1 MPVITAVVRQRP
13 VSRNSRRVIMLIRR
27 FLPAA
32 LALLVTASAAAQVAT
47 PEAYIEDVK
56 FLASPELR
64 GRGAGTAEL
73 DRAAGYIAQKFAEA
87 GLRPGGENG
96 YLQPLQVTTGA
107 VMGEDNRLTIRA
119 PGGER
124 SLTPGQDYAPI
135 NFSSSGTASGP
146 VVFAGY
152 GIDAEE
158 KAYDDYAHLDV
169 EGKIVVAL
177 RYEPPSFSGGQG
189 SRRYTRH
196 ANLISKAIAARNRGA
211 LAVIIVNG
219 YREGS
224 ENDELIK
231 FGSVSGP
238 ADAGIPMVQ
247 VKNDVV
253 ERWLEGSGK
262 SLRELQKAIDD
273 SGAAQSLELVA
284 DLRVELQVDVERKQ
298 ADVNNVIGYWPGETD
313 EYVVIGAHYDH
324 LGLGDE
330 SSLAPDKVGE
340 VHPGAD
346 DNASGTAGVIALA
359 KAIAARGKQR
369 RGTLFMA
376 FAGEEIG
383 LLGSQYWT
391 EHPTKPLEDA
401 VAMLNMDMIGRVDKS
416 KVYVG
421 GAGTAKV
428 FQQLLDEATKDANFE
443 VASSQSGYG
452 ASDHTSFTTKGIPV
466 LFFFSGLHADYHK
479 PSDTWD
485 KINAGAAVEVLDI
498 VDEVADDLRVS
509 EERPEFIREAAMASG
524 DPHSGAPPGTG
535 GGGGYGP
542 YFGSIPDF
550 AEVPNGVR
558 FADIRP
564 DSPAAKGGLLPGD
577 IMTGF
582 DGKPIKNL
590 YDFTYALR
598 DGRVGQTVAV
608 TVLRGGEE
616 LTLSVTLGERP

>member
-1 MPVITAVVRQRP
+1 MV
-13 VSRNSRRVIMLIRR
+13 LIRR
-27 FLPAA
+27 ALLAA
-32 LALLVTASAAAQVAT
+32 LAIVWTASAVAQVAST
-47 PEAYIEDVK
+47 ESYIEDVK

-64 GRGAGTAEL
+64 GRGAGTPEL
-73 DRAAGYIAQKFAEA
+73 DRAATYIAKKFAEA
-87 GLRPGGENG
+87 GLQPAGEQG

-107 VMGEDNRLTIRA
+107 VMGDENRLSIQEPSGPRT
-119 PGGER
+119 
-124 SLTPGQDYAPI
+124 LTPGQDYAPI
-135 NFSSSGTASGP
+135 NFSSSGTASGQL
-146 VVFAGY
+146 VFAGY

-158 KAYDDYAHLDV
+158 KSYDDYAHLDV
-169 EGKIVVAL
+169 KGKIVVVL

-189 SRRYTRH
+189 SRRYTSH
-196 ANLISKAIAARNRGA
+196 ANLISKAINARNQGA
-211 LAVIIVNG
+211 VAVIIANG
-219 YREGS
+219 YRAGS
-224 ENDELIK
+224 QEDELIK

-253 ERWLEGSGK
+253 EGWIKGSGK
-262 SLRELQKAIDD
+262 TLRELQEAIDD
-273 SGAAQSLELVA
+273 SNAPQSLELAA
-284 DLRVELQVDVERKQ
+284 DLRAELQVDVERKQ

-330 SSLAPDKVGE
+330 SSLAPDSVGE

-359 KAIAARGKQR
+359 EAIAARGKQR

-383 LLGSQYWT
+383 LLGSKYWT
-391 EHPTKPLEDA
+391 DHPTKPLEDA

-421 GAGTAKV
+421 GAGTAQV
-428 FQQLLDEATKDANFE
+428 FQQLLDEAAKDAPFD
-443 VASSQSGYG
+443 VAASQSGYG
-452 ASDHTSFTTKGIPV
+452 SSDHTSFTTKGIPV

-485 KINAGAAVEVLDI
+485 KINAKAAVGVLDV
-498 VDEVADDLRVS
+498 VDEIADDLRVS
-509 EERPEFIREAAMASG
+509 ETRPEFIREVTSN
-524 DPHSGAPPGTG
+524 DPHGGAPPGSG

-582 DGKPIKNL
+582 DDKPIKNL

-598 DGRVGQTVAV
+598 DGRVGQTIAV
-608 TVLRGGEE
+608 KVLRDGQE

>member
-1 MPVITAVVRQRP
+1 
-13 VSRNSRRVIMLIRR
+13 MLIRGI
-27 FLPAA
+27 LPAA
-32 LALLVTASAAAQVAT
+32 LAVFMTASAVAQVAS

-64 GRGAGTAEL
+64 GRGAGTPES
-73 DRAAGYIAQKFAEA
+73 DRAAAYIAKKFAEA
-87 GLRPGGENG
+87 GLQPAGENG

-107 VMGEDNRLTIRA
+107 VMGDENRLTIEAR
-119 PGGER
+119 GSQR
-124 SLTPGQDYAPI
+124 SLRPGQDYAPI
-135 NFSSSGTASGP
+135 NFSSSGTASGQL
-146 VVFAGY
+146 VFAGY

-169 EGKIVVAL
+169 EGKIVVVL
-177 RYEPPSFSGGQG
+177 RYEPPSFTGGPG

-196 ANLISKAIAARNRGA
+196 ANLISKAINARNRGA
-211 LAVIIVNG
+211 VAVIIANG

-224 ENDELIK
+224 ERDELIK

-247 VKNDVV
+247 VQNEVV
-253 ERWLEGSGK
+253 ESWLEGSGK
-262 SLRELQKAIDD
+262 SLRELQTAINE
-273 SGAAQSLELVA
+273 SGAPQSLQLAA
-284 DLRVELQVDVERKQ
+284 DLRAELQVDVERKQ

-330 SSLAPDKVGE
+330 SSLAPDHVGE

-369 RGTLFMA
+369 RGTLFMT

-401 VAMLNMDMIGRVDKS
+401 VAMLNMDMIGRVDKG

-421 GAGTAKV
+421 GAGTAEV
-428 FQQLLDEATKDANFE
+428 FQQLLDEATKDADFE
-443 VASSQSGYG
+443 VAASQSGYG

-485 KINAGAAVEVLDI
+485 KINAEAAVEVLDI
-498 VDEVADDLRVS
+498 VDEVAEDLRVS
-509 EERPEFIREAAMASG
+509 EERPEFIREAAMSG
-524 DPHSGAPPGTG
+524 SDPHSGAPPGSG

-577 IMTGF
+577 VMTGF

-608 TVLRGGEE
+608 TVLRGGQA

>member
-1 MPVITAVVRQRP
+1 M
-13 VSRNSRRVIMLIRR
+13 SIRR
-27 FLPAA
+27 ALPAV
-32 LALLVTASAAAQVAT
+32 LALVLTASAVAQVAST
-47 PEAYIEDVK
+47 ESYIEDVK

-64 GRGAGTAEL
+64 GRGAGMPEL
-73 DRAAGYIAQKFAEA
+73 DRAAAYIAKKFAEA
-87 GLRPGGENG
+87 GLQPAGEQG

-107 VMGEDNRLTIRA
+107 VMGDENRLSIQLSSGT
-119 PGGER
+119 R

-135 NFSSSGTASGP
+135 NFSSSGTVSGP
-146 VVFAGY
+146 LVFAGY

-169 EGKIVVAL
+169 EGKIVVVL

-189 SRRYTRH
+189 SRRYTSH
-196 ANLISKAIAARNRGA
+196 ANLISKAINARNRGA
-211 LAVIIVNG
+211 LAVIIANG
-219 YREGS
+219 YRAGS
-224 ENDELIK
+224 QEDELIK

-238 ADAGIPMVQ
+238 ADAGILMVQ

-253 ERWLEGSGK
+253 EGWLDGSGK
-262 SLRELQKAIDD
+262 TLWELQEAIDESD
-273 SGAAQSLELVA
+273 APQSLELAA
-284 DLRVELQVDVERKQ
+284 DRRVELQVDVERTQ

-330 SSLAPDKVGE
+330 SSLAPDHVGE

-359 KAIAARGKQR
+359 EAIAARGKQR

-383 LLGSQYWT
+383 LLGSKYWT
-391 EHPTKPLEDA
+391 EHPTKPLKDA
-401 VAMLNMDMIGRVDKS
+401 VAMLNMDMIGRVDS
-416 KVYVG
+416 NKVYVG
-421 GAGTAKV
+421 GAGTAEV
-428 FQQLLDEATKDANFE
+428 FQQLLDQAAKDAPFE
-443 VASSQSGYG
+443 VAASQSGYG

-485 KINAGAAVEVLDI
+485 KINAEAAVEVLEV
-498 VDEVADDLRVS
+498 VDEIAEDLRAS
-509 EERPEFIREAAMASG
+509 ETRPEFIREAASAN
-524 DPHSGAPPGTG
+524 PHGGAPPGSG

-582 DGKPIKNL
+582 DDKPITNL

-608 TVLRGGEE
+608 KVLRDGQE

>member
-1 MPVITAVVRQRP
+1 
-13 VSRNSRRVIMLIRR
+13 MLIRR
-27 FLPAA
+27 VLPAV
-32 LALLVTASAAAQVAT
+32 LAIFATASGVAQVAS

-64 GRGAGTAEL
+64 GRGAGTPEL
-73 DRAAGYIAQKFAEA
+73 DRAAAYIAKQFAEA
-87 GLRPGGENG
+87 GLQPAGEQG

-107 VMGEDNRLTIRA
+107 VMGHDNSLTIES
-119 PGGER
+119 PSGQR

-135 NFSSSGTASGP
+135 NFSSSGTATGP
-146 VVFAGY
+146 LVFAGY

-158 KAYDDYAHLDV
+158 KAYDDYAHFDV
-169 EGKIVVAL
+169 EGKIVVVL
-177 RYEPPSFSGGQG
+177 RYEPPSFSGGPG
-189 SRRYTRH
+189 SRRYTSH
-196 ANLISKAIAARNRGA
+196 ANLISKAINARNRGA
-211 LAVIIVNG
+211 LAVIVANG
-219 YREGS
+219 YRAGS
-224 ENDELIK
+224 QEDELIK

-247 VKNDVV
+247 VKNAVV

-262 SLRELQKAIDD
+262 TLRELQEAIDESD
-273 SGAAQSLELVA
+273 TPQSLELGA
-284 DLRVELQVDVERKQ
+284 DLRAELRVDVERKQ
-298 ADVNNVIGYWPGETD
+298 ADVNNVIGYWPGETN

-330 SSLAPDKVGE
+330 SSLAPDHVGE

-359 KAIAARGKQR
+359 EAVAARGKQR

-401 VAMLNMDMIGRVDKS
+401 VAMLNMDMIGRVDNG
-416 KVYVG
+416 KVHVG
-421 GAGTAKV
+421 GAGTAEV
-428 FQQLLDEATKDANFE
+428 FQQLLDEAAKDAPFE
-443 VASSQSGYG
+443 VAASQSGYG
-452 ASDHTSFTTKGIPV
+452 ASDHTSFTAKGVPV

-485 KINAGAAVEVLDI
+485 KINAEAAVEVLDM
-498 VDEVADDLRVS
+498 VDEVAEDLRVS
-509 EERPEFIREAAMASG
+509 EERPEFIREAASG
-524 DPHSGAPPGTG
+524 NPHSGAPPGAG

-577 IMTGF
+577 IMTSF

-608 TVLRGGEE
+608 TVLRDGQE

>member
-1 MPVITAVVRQRP
+1 MIPIRLLLPVV
-13 VSRNSRRVIMLIRR
+13 
-27 FLPAA
+27 
-32 LALLVTASAAAQVAT
+32 LAIFASASAVAQVAS
-47 PEAYIEDVK
+47 PEAYLEDVK
-56 FLASPELR
+56 FLASPALR
-64 GRGAGTAEL
+64 GRGAGTPEL
-73 DRAAGYIAQKFAEA
+73 DQAAAYIAKKFEEA
-87 GLRPGGENG
+87 GLQPAGDKG

-107 VMGEDNRLTIRA
+107 VMGEDNRLAIHSS
-119 PGGER
+119 GGER
-124 SLTPGQDYAPI
+124 LLNPGQDYAPI
-135 NFSSSGTASGP
+135 NFSSSGTASGQL
-146 VVFAGY
+146 VFVGY

-158 KAYDDYAHLDV
+158 KAYDDYTHFDV
-169 EGKIVVAL
+169 QGRIVVVL

-196 ANLISKAIAARNRGA
+196 ANLISKAIHARNRGA
-211 LAVIIVNG
+211 VAVIIANG

-224 ENDELIK
+224 DRDELIK
-231 FGSVSGP
+231 FGSISGP

-247 VKNDVV
+247 VKNEVV

-262 SLRELQKAIDD
+262 SLRELQAAIDE
-273 SGAAQSLELVA
+273 SNAPQSLELA
-284 DLRVELQVDVERKQ
+284 EDLRVELEVDVERKQ

-324 LGLGDE
+324 LGMGDE
-330 SSLAPDKVGE
+330 SSLVPDKVGQ

-359 KAIAARGKQR
+359 KAIASHGKER
-369 RGTLFMA
+369 RGTLFIA

-391 EHPTKPLEDA
+391 DHPTKPLTDA
-401 VAMLNMDMIGRVDKS
+401 VAMLNMDMIGRVDNG

-421 GAGTAKV
+421 GLGTAEA
-428 FQQLLDEATKDANFE
+428 FQQIVDGAAKDAHFE
-443 VASSQSGYG
+443 VAASQSGYG

-485 KINAGAAVEVLDI
+485 KINAPAAIDVLDI
-498 VDEVADDLRVS
+498 VDEVADDLRVI
-509 EERPEFIREAAMASG
+509 EDRPEFIREVAMASG
-524 DPHSGAPPGTG
+524 DPHSGAPPGSG

-564 DSPAAKGGLLPGD
+564 DSPAAMGGLLPGD
-577 IMTGF
+577 IMTSF
-582 DGKPIKNL
+582 DDKPIKNL

-598 DGRVGQTVAV
+598 DSRVGQTVAV
-608 TVLRGGEE
+608 KVLRDDEE
-616 LTLSVTLGERP
+616 RTLSVTLGERP

>member
-1 MPVITAVVRQRP
+1 M
-13 VSRNSRRVIMLIRR
+13 MLIRR
-27 FLPAA
+27 ALPAA
-32 LALLVTASAAAQVAT
+32 LAIVWTASAVAQVAST
-47 PEAYIEDVK
+47 ESYIEDVK

-64 GRGAGTAEL
+64 GRGAGTPEL
-73 DRAAGYIAQKFAEA
+73 DRAATYIAKKFAEA
-87 GLRPGGENG
+87 GLQPAGEQG
-96 YLQPLQVTTGA
+96 FLQPLQVTTGA
-107 VMGEDNRLTIRA
+107 VMGDENRLSIQEPSGPRT
-119 PGGER
+119 
-124 SLTPGQDYAPI
+124 LTPGQDYAPI
-135 NFSSSGTASGP
+135 NFSSSGTASGQL
-146 VVFAGY
+146 VFAGY

-158 KAYDDYAHLDV
+158 KSYDDYAHLDV
-169 EGKIVVAL
+169 KGKIVVVL

-189 SRRYTRH
+189 SRRYTSH
-196 ANLISKAIAARNRGA
+196 ANLISKAINARNQGA
-211 LAVIIVNG
+211 VAVIIANG
-219 YREGS
+219 YRAGS
-224 ENDELIK
+224 QEDELIK

-238 ADAGIPMVQ
+238 ADAGILMVQ

-253 ERWLEGSGK
+253 EGWIKGSGK
-262 SLRELQKAIDD
+262 SLRELQEAIDD
-273 SGAAQSLELVA
+273 SNAPQSLELAA
-284 DLRVELQVDVERKQ
+284 DLRAELQVDVERKQ

-330 SSLAPDKVGE
+330 SSLAPDSVGE

-359 KAIAARGKQR
+359 EAIAARGKQR

-383 LLGSQYWT
+383 LLGSKYWT
-391 EHPTKPLEDA
+391 DHPTKPLEDA
-401 VAMLNMDMIGRVDKS
+401 VAMLNMDMIGRVDS
-416 KVYVG
+416 NKVYVG
-421 GAGTAKV
+421 GAGTAKA
-428 FQQLLDEATKDANFE
+428 FQQLLDVAVKDAPFE
-443 VASSQSGYG
+443 VAASQSGYG
-452 ASDHTSFTTKGIPV
+452 SSDHTSFTTKGIPV

-485 KINAGAAVEVLDI
+485 KINAKAAVEVLEV
-498 VDEVADDLRVS
+498 VDEIADDLRVS
-509 EERPEFIREAAMASG
+509 ETRPEFIREVTSNN
-524 DPHSGAPPGTG
+524 PHGGAPPGSG

-582 DGKPIKNL
+582 DDKPIKNL

-608 TVLRGGEE
+608 KVLRDGQE
-616 LTLSVTLGERP
+616 LTLSVTLGQRP

>member
-1 MPVITAVVRQRP
+1 
-13 VSRNSRRVIMLIRR
+13 MLIRR
-27 FLPAA
+27 ILPAA
-32 LALLVTASAAAQVAT
+32 LAVFMTASAVAQVAS

-64 GRGAGTAEL
+64 GRGAGTPES
-73 DRAAGYIAQKFAEA
+73 DQAAAYIAKKFAEA
-87 GLRPGGENG
+87 GLQPAGENG

-107 VMGEDNRLTIRA
+107 VMGDDNRLTIEA
-119 PGGER
+119 PGSQR
-124 SLTPGQDYAPI
+124 SLRPGQDYAPI
-135 NFSSSGTASGP
+135 NFSSSGTASGQL
-146 VVFAGY
+146 VFAGY

-169 EGKIVVAL
+169 EGKIVVVL
-177 RYEPPSFSGGQG
+177 RYEPPSFTGGPG

-196 ANLISKAIAARNRGA
+196 ANLISKAINARNRGA
-211 LAVIIVNG
+211 LAVIIANG
-219 YREGS
+219 YREGA
-224 ENDELIK
+224 ERDELIK

-247 VKNDVV
+247 VKTDVA
-253 ERWLEGSGK
+253 ESWLEGSGK
-262 SLRELQKAIDD
+262 SLRELQTAINE
-273 SGAAQSLELVA
+273 SGAPQSLQLAA
-284 DLRVELQVDVERKQ
+284 DLRAELQVDVERKQ

-330 SSLAPDKVGE
+330 SSLAPDHVGE

-359 KAIAARGKQR
+359 EAIAARGKQR

-401 VAMLNMDMIGRVDKS
+401 VAMLNMDMIGRVDKG

-421 GAGTAKV
+421 GAGTAEV
-428 FQQLLDEATKDANFE
+428 FQQLLDEATEDADFE
-443 VASSQSGYG
+443 VAASQSGYG

-485 KINAGAAVEVLDI
+485 KINAEAAVEVLNI
-498 VDEVADDLRVS
+498 VDEVAEDLRVS
-509 EERPEFIREAAMASG
+509 EERPEFIREAAMSG
-524 DPHSGAPPGTG
+524 SDPHSGAPPGSG

-577 IMTGF
+577 VMTGF

-608 TVLRGGEE
+608 TVLRGGQE

>member
-1 MPVITAVVRQRP
+1 M
-13 VSRNSRRVIMLIRR
+13 
-27 FLPAA
+27 
-32 LALLVTASAAAQVAT
+32 
-47 PEAYIEDVK
+47 
-56 FLASPELR
+56 
-64 GRGAGTAEL
+64 
-73 DRAAGYIAQKFAEA
+73 
-87 GLRPGGENG
+87 
-96 YLQPLQVTTGA
+96 
-107 VMGEDNRLTIRA
+107 
-119 PGGER
+119 
-124 SLTPGQDYAPI
+124 
-135 NFSSSGTASGP
+135 
-146 VVFAGY
+146 
-152 GIDAEE
+152 
-158 KAYDDYAHLDV
+158 
-169 EGKIVVAL
+169 
-177 RYEPPSFSGGQG
+177 
-189 SRRYTRH
+189 
-196 ANLISKAIAARNRGA
+196 
-211 LAVIIVNG
+211 
-219 YREGS
+219 
-224 ENDELIK
+224 
-231 FGSVSGP
+231 
-238 ADAGIPMVQ
+238 
-247 VKNDVV
+247 
-253 ERWLEGSGK
+253 
-262 SLRELQKAIDD
+262 
-273 SGAAQSLELVA
+273 
-284 DLRVELQVDVERKQ
+284 RVELQVDVERKQ
-298 ADVNNVIGYWPGETD
+298 AAVNNVVGYWPGETD

-330 SSLAPDKVGE
+330 SSLAPDSVGE

-359 KAIAARGKQR
+359 EAIAKRGKQR

-428 FQQLLDEATKDANFE
+428 FQQLLDEAAKDADFE
-443 VASSQSGYG
+443 VAMSQSGYG

-485 KINAGAAVEVLDI
+485 KINAEAAVEVLDI
-498 VDEVADDLRVS
+498 VDEVAEDLRVS
-509 EERPEFIREAAMASG
+509 EERPEFIREAAMAG
-524 DPHSGAPPGTG
+524 DPHSGAPPGSG

-564 DSPAAKGGLLPGD
+564 DSPAAKSGLLPGD